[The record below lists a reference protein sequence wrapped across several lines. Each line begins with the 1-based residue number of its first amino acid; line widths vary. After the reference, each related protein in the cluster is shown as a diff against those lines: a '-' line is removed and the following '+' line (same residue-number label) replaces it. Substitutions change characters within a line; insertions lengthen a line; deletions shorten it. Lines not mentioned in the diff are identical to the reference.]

1 MVGRPTA
8 HFLTPSLHWL
18 LTKREPGFP
27 GASSQ
32 DHRESC
38 CLLKGS
44 PHTRPEF
51 VLRVWDGGVSLPSPF
66 MFPGL
71 GRACFAHMRSVP
83 WPRRKKKV
91 GSLRLA
97 KAAAGFGAVEEV
109 RVSAG
114 ARGEVRE
121 MLEEARRSSCPGAQT
136 RWLPKQ
142 SEGGGGEGGRTW
154 VKIGLQCW
162 GGAPRRLAHAQP
174 QHLDS
179 PDKWLSKR
187 SNVRLVRLE
196 SLCVAWPTSSF
207 RRIKRSLARTLRAA
221 RVQAPET
228 TQSLVFRLHDGELG
242 RPGEAQFPVMQP
254 EHQ

>member
-1 MVGRPTA
+1 MAKKDPQNWKKWKKSSLSQAQNRQNSVHFAAIFDFGVSLRLQTPESSDRGVRTGPGRVQVVGRPTA

-142 SEGGGGEGGRTW
+142 SEGGGGEGGPTW
-154 VKIGLQCW
+154 VRIGLQCW
-162 GGAPRRLAHAQP
+162 GVAPRRLAHAQP
-174 QHLDS
+174 FT
-179 PDKWLSKR
+179 P
-187 SNVRLVRLE
+187 
-196 SLCVAWPTSSF
+196 
-207 RRIKRSLARTLRAA
+207 
-221 RVQAPET
+221 
-228 TQSLVFRLHDGELG
+228 
-242 RPGEAQFPVMQP
+242 
-254 EHQ
+254 